1 MRVGRPTDYGL
12 LNISLRI
19 KRWTLTPTLSQK
31 GRGSQGIA
39 LLFAAAALLA
49 GCDQSGTNTTDT
61 TPTDDDQTTNDQSAI
76 SDQDDEPGLSIAVD
90 EDDGVFTQEIPIINA
105 NTITALRRQAALQN
119 KVLVVDCWATWC
131 PSCVAMFPHLHKAMK
146 ERGDDVM
153 LISLTFDEGEA
164 LTEKAGQFLTKHDA
178 WDNAYQATPDS
189 DEKDAIAKALS
200 DNWDGGALPAIFVYK
215 PDGSTAHEML
225 ETRGDL
231 KDWVGEITEA
241 VDGALSE

>member
-1 MRVGRPTDYGL
+1 MTTR
-12 LNISLRI
+12 
-19 KRWTLTPTLSQK
+19 TPLWL
-31 GRGSQGIA
+31 A
-39 LLFAAAALLA
+39 LITTAALVTGCEPAEKDGDAATQAA
-49 GCDQSGTNTTDT
+49 GDGQVVEPDT
-61 TPTDDDQTTNDQSAI
+61 QATP
-76 SDQDDEPGLSIAVD
+76 SDESGLSIAVD